1 MSSLGGLMLI
11 CKGVSTVKA
20 IKIISFVLFLVLLL
34 STACTL
40 SLSANDTETGI
51 AFTAED
57 KYRTQEPLSV
67 LPATFEAT
75 LMLPTNTEGR
85 GGVILGCFFSSKVS
99 CVNFEVHENGVPR
112 LYIIDEDLTVYDVRF
127 KTVNVCTGE
136 FLHLAIVK
144 DSAAGTVACY
154 VNGELAETQEFATP
168 ANVALAKPIALGGD
182 VRKDNG
188 QFFKGTLKSLTLYED
203 VRSAEEIAADSQGT
217 LDTNGLI
224 GHYELSNGKDAFTDA
239 GGKGPDFL
247 YSGAFLQN
255 YQGVTD
261 YAYSFALV
269 GDTQILT
276 KYHGNKLTA
285 MYDWIV
291 GNVQEKKIKFVFG
304 LGDITDTNTNGEW
317 KRAEREILK
326 MEGVVPY
333 SIIRG
338 NHDRPENMFNKYFS
352 YEKFGKNVLGS
363 YDGTMLNTY
372 QELIVGSIK
381 YLVVNL
387 DYGPSDDVLAWANE
401 VVEKYPEHNVIVTTH
416 IYLTLDGTTLDA
428 EDSGNAL
435 TCGGFNTGDQMWDK
449 FISKHENIVLVL
461 CGHKPTDYITV
472 ARTKGVHGNEVV
484 QIMVDPQGTDKNMDG
499 VGLVAMMYF
508 SKDGRSVDVEY
519 YSTDRQAY
527 FHRENQFHLE
537 LNVIGNGTA
546 EEPTTEEVQT
556 TDPATTDAP
565 ATEPPAT
572 QPETEP
578 TAPEKGCNASV
589 CLAVPTLTLA
599 LALLFT
605 KKKKR

>member
-1 MSSLGGLMLI
+1 MKMPRMT
-11 CKGVSTVKA
+11 TV
-20 IKIISFVLFLVLLL
+20 FLVCALLIGAVCAL
-34 STACTL
+34 PA
-40 SLSANDTETGI
+40 SATDTEIGI
-51 AFTAED
+51 TFAAED
-57 KYRTQEPLSV
+57 TYQTQAPFSL

-75 LMLPTNTEGR
+75 LKFPTDTEGR
-85 GGVILGCFFSSKVS
+85 GGVILGSYVSSKVA
-99 CVNFEVHENGVPR
+99 CVNFEIHENGAPR
-112 LYIIDEDLTVYDVRF
+112 LYIIDENATVYDIKF
-127 KTVNVCTGE
+127 TNVNVYTGE
-136 FLHLAIVK
+136 FVHLAIVK
-144 DSAAGTVACY
+144 DSAAGTVSCY
-154 VNGELAETQEFATP
+154 INGELAQTQEFATP
-168 ANVALAKPIALGGD
+168 INVILAKQMGIGGD
-182 VRKDNG
+182 IRSGNG
-188 QFFKGTLKSLTLYED
+188 QYFKGTLKNVTVFEN
-203 VRSAEEIAADSQGT
+203 VRSADEIRADSQGT
-217 LDTNGLI
+217 LDKNGLI
-224 GHYELSNGKDAFTDA
+224 GSYDLSAKSDIFTDTA
-239 GGKGPDFL
+239 SKGPDFL
-247 YSGAFLQN
+247 YCGPFLEHYN
-255 YQGVTD
+255 GVTD

-276 KYHGNKLTA
+276 RYYSDKLTA

-291 GNVQEKKIKFVFG
+291 DNVEAKKIKFVFG
-304 LGDITDTNTNGEW
+304 LGDITDENLSGEW
-317 KRAEREILK
+317 KRAKREILK
-326 MEGVVPY
+326 LDGKVPY

-338 NHDRPENMFNKYFS
+338 NHDRPEHYFNQYFPLD
-352 YEKFGKNVLGS
+352 EFGKNVVDS
-363 YDGTMLNTY
+363 YDNTMCNTY
-372 QELIVGSIK
+372 QEFSVGTIK

-416 IYLTLDGTTLDA
+416 IYLALDGTTLDA

-472 ARTKGVHGNEVV
+472 ARTKGAHGNEVV

-537 LNVIGNGTA
+537 LNVIGDGTA
-546 EEPTTEEVQT
+546 EEPSTEEVQT
-556 TDPATTDAP
+556 TEPA
-565 ATEPPAT
+565 ATEAPTAEIPAT

-578 TAPEKGCNASV
+578 IAPEKGCKASV
-589 CLAVPTLTLA
+589 FLAVPALTLVSA
-599 LALLFT
+599 MLFT